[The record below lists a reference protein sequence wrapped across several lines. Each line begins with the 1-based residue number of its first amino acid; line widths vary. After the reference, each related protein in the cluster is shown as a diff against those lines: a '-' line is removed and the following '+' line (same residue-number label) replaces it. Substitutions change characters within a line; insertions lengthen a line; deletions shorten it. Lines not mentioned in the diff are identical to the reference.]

1 MEGKRVLKSLRLRN
15 TLSFGGEAPE
25 VELGPLNVLIGPNGS
40 GKSNVLEALNLLHCL
55 PRDIAAAVQESG
67 GIDGWIRKGTRRIL
81 AEIDTAWEYEP
92 GQFPLRHMIYL
103 LSEGYRIKVAL
114 EVISQSGIRDGT
126 GIHDEH
132 YRYSPAAAPGHQG
145 PAYYDFADHVKVAV
159 DSGAFQD
166 DVSILAQRWDP
177 KRSPGLAFLEDRFK
191 QILLY
196 RDWITGPKAPIRS
209 PQSASLP
216 GDFLRED
223 YTNLGLILHG
233 LMNDRETRRTILDAL
248 GRLYEGA
255 TDIRIKIVSGFVEL
269 NVEEE
274 EGRLIPASRLSD
286 GTLRFLCL
294 LAILCHPGPPPL
306 IGIEEPE
313 LGLHPDVIR
322 TVAGLLIAASE
333 RTQLIVTTHSE
344 SLVSA
349 LSETPEAVIVCEK
362 RGDSSEL
369 RRLDPE
375 RLEKW
380 LEDYSLGELWLNGEI
395 GGTRW

>member
-1 MEGKRVLKSLRLRN
+1 MEGKQVLKTLKLRN
-15 TLSFGGEAPE
+15 MLSFGGESPA

-40 GKSNVLEALNLLHCL
+40 GKSNVLEALNLLHSL

-67 GIDGWIRKGTRRIL
+67 GIDGWIRRGTSQVIGII
-81 AEIDTAWEYEP
+81 ETTWDYQP
-92 GQFPLRHMIYL
+92 GQPDLIHMIYL
-103 LSEGYRIKVAL
+103 IAENNR
-114 EVISQSGIRDGT
+114 
-126 GIHDEH
+126 
-132 YRYSPAAAPGHQG
+132 
-145 PAYYDFADHVKVAV
+145 VKVAAESADQRDLEQHYKFSSALPLEHGGGPVFFDFV
-159 DSGAFQD
+159 DRVNVPTSRGSFREDA
-166 DVSILAQRWDP
+166 SILAQRWDA

-196 RDWITGPKAPIRS
+196 RNWITGPKAPIRS

-294 LAILCHPGPPPL
+294 LAILCHRSPPPL
-306 IGIEEPE
+306 IAIEEPE

-322 TVAGLLIAASE
+322 TVAGLLIEASQ